1 LWHRCGIPDRK
12 EFVMSL
18 YNLIGI
24 VIAGVLMM
32 LFAIG
37 NRKKHT
43 RRRFWEGAKNFA
55 PRHRDRGPA
64 PAA

>member
-1 LWHRCGIPDRK
+1 
-12 EFVMSL
+12 MSL